1 MYKIVKTFRSQHV
14 VEALDGEGDLAR
26 AVQRSSYKK
35 PLEVV
40 AACLAPPTATA
51 ARARAATPGADLGTD
66 SGGTV
71 AAQLLLGVGGGHH
84 SVPVTVEFGANGT
97 QKQTNRPMSD
107 RQRIIARSASKNKE
121 VKGRN
126 NNKGGAKSK
135 QSPAEINAAHSQ
147 L

>member
-1 MYKIVKTFRSQHV
+1 MYRTTRTFRSQHV
-14 VEALDGEGDLAR
+14 VEALDGDGDLAR
-26 AVQRSSYKK
+26 AVQRRSSYKK

-66 SGGTV
+66 SGDTV

-84 SVPVTVEFGANGT
+84 SVSVTVEFGANGT

-107 RQRIIARSASKNKE
+107 GQRIIAPN
-121 VKGRN
+121 
-126 NNKGGAKSK
+126 
-135 QSPAEINAAHSQ
+135 I
-147 L
+147 

>member
-51 ARARAATPGADLGTD
+51 ARAWAATPGADLGTD

-84 SVPVTVEFGANGT
+84 SVSVTVEFGANGT

-107 RQRIIARSASKNKE
+107 SQRIIARSASKYKA
-121 VKGRN
+121 VKGRSN
-126 NNKGGAKSK
+126 IKGGAKSK